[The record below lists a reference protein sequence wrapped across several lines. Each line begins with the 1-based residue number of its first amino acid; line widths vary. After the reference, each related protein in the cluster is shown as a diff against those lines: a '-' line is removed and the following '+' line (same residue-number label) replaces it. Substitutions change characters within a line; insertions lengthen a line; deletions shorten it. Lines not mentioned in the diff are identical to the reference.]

1 MKKIIFILF
10 AFLIFSCDN
19 DNEPEIQNEE
29 NKVILLKVD
38 ILTNEFEGGKELE
51 FSSSE
56 NFTISSTYNPPR
68 DFGDIQLYY
77 SELNENIFDGTII
90 WSGLGARSYPEGID
104 LPENFATID
113 ENLDLPESS
122 SFVTVMY
129 DEFAYY
135 PENIDYSGIWNSIND
150 LEIVKKYRN
159 SNPQGKI
166 NLFLYTPSV
175 GVGNPADWDWYI
187 YVKN

>member
-10 AFLIFSCDN
+10 VGLIFSCDN
-19 DNEPEIQNEE
+19 DSEPVIQNEA

-38 ILTNEFEGGKELE
+38 FLTNEFEGGLE
-51 FSSSE
+51 FEFSTSE
-56 NFTISSTYNPPR
+56 SFTISSTYNPPG

-77 SELNENIFDGTII
+77 SELNEKIFDGTII
-90 WSGLGARSYPEGID
+90 WLGSGETSYPEEIN

-113 ENLDLPESS
+113 ENLELPESS
-122 SFVTVMY
+122 MFETVMY

-135 PENIDYSGIWNSIND
+135 PETIDYSSIWNSMRN
-150 LEIVKKYRN
+150 LEIVKIYRN

-175 GVGNPADWDWYI
+175 GIGNPAEWDWYI
-187 YVKN
+187 YIKN

>member
-10 AFLIFSCDN
+10 VGLMFSCDN
-19 DNEPEIQNEE
+19 DSEPVIQNEA

-38 ILTNEFEGGKELE
+38 FLTNEFEGGLE
-51 FSSSE
+51 FEFSTSE
-56 NFTISSTYNPPR
+56 SFTISSTYNPPG

-77 SELNENIFDGTII
+77 SELNEKIFDGTII
-90 WSGLGARSYPEGID
+90 WLGSGERSYPEETN

-113 ENLDLPESS
+113 ENLELPESS
-122 SFVTVMY
+122 MFETVMY

-135 PENIDYSGIWNSIND
+135 PETIDYSSIWNSMRN
-150 LEIVKKYRN
+150 LEIVKNYRN

-175 GVGNPADWDWYI
+175 GVGNPAEWDWYI
-187 YVKN
+187 YIKN